1 MFTVSESFESG
12 WDGTDVDVPSVPA
25 GRGIRSRSTRDVE
38 SRSGGGDLSRDNEV
52 GLRDD
57 GAVTDA
63 AIPHRTSPVPSPG
76 RLRRPIA
83 VVGGLLAVASGTAA
97 LVLHL
102 IYDPVWPAGLDPY
115 WRSSVVWAIAVGGP
129 GAVLAWLRPANPIG
143 WLVWIAG
150 LALGAEQL
158 LHAWSV
164 LALEATDVALWFH
177 PALVWVASWIWVPG
191 YTLLPTLVLLLVPE
205 GRLPSPGWRW
215 IAVFQVAT
223 IVVGTVG
230 FALTPWERM
239 QPPIT
244 WRGLDNPFGVAGAE
258 HLSSVSL
265 ALFAVSI
272 GASVASLVVRVRR
285 GSSLER
291 QQLKWVLLGAV
302 LAVLMGALGFVAPP
316 AVAPWVAAAA
326 VLPLVAGTM
335 VAVLRHRLWQVEAV
349 IARSSIASIVALLV
363 AATYFGVVWL
373 AGAQLGTGGAPLLAL
388 IVVVLGLQPMR
399 VAVQRQVNRLL
410 YGQRDDPYAVL
421 ATLGQRLEG
430 AASSEPGGEALPDVA
445 LTIGEALRLP
455 YVGIV
460 VDDELVS
467 SHGQRP
473 ATVEALPLVHAGDQV
488 GALQVGARRG
498 EQGIGPGDRELLRD
512 VARSLAGAAH
522 NLQLT
527 RDLLFSRQAI
537 VTARE
542 EERRRLH
549 RDLHDGLGPSL
560 AALVLQLETAHDLVG
575 DDPDDARA
583 LIRRLSGHARGTVDV
598 TRRIV
603 TDLRPANLDD
613 LGLAGALEELA
624 AGFSSRQLSVATGLD
639 DVGPLPAAVEVV
651 ILRVASEALTN
662 TARHSGASTCRI
674 VLRDVQGA
682 VELTVEDDG
691 TGIAQPNTVGV
702 GLRSMQERVEEVGG
716 RFRVERLTP
725 GTRVTASVPV
735 VP

>member
-1 MFTVSESFESG
+1 MGCMNVRA
-12 WDGTDVDVPSVPA
+12 PCVPA
-25 GRGIRSRSTRDVE
+25 GRVIQSRSTRDVG
-38 SRSGGGDLSRDNEV
+38 SRSGGDVLSRDRNV
-52 GLRDD
+52 GLGDD
-57 GAVTDA
+57 GPVTDA
-63 AIPHRTSPVPSPG
+63 AIPHRTSPVPLPG
-76 RLRRPIA
+76 QLRRSIA
-83 VVGGLLAVASGTAA
+83 VAGGLLAVASGTAA

-102 IYDPVWPAGLDPY
+102 VYEPVWPADLDPY
-115 WRSSVVWAIAVGGP
+115 WRSGVVWGIAVGGP

-150 LALGAEQL
+150 MALGAGQFL
-158 LHAWSV
+158 FAWSV

-191 YTLLPTLVLLLVPE
+191 YALLPTLVLLLVPE

-215 IAVFQVAT
+215 VAVLQVAT
-223 IVVGTVG
+223 IVAATLG
-230 FALTPWERM
+230 FALTPWDRVR
-239 QPPIT
+239 PPIT
-244 WRGLDNPFGVAGAE
+244 WQGLDNPFGVAWAE
-258 HLSSVSL
+258 HLSNVSL
-265 ALFAVSI
+265 PLFAVCI
-272 GASVASLVVRVRR
+272 AASVASLALRVRR
-285 GSSLER
+285 ASALER

-302 LAVLMGALGFVAPP
+302 LAVLVGALGFVAPAP
-316 AVAPWVAAAA
+316 VAPWVAAGA

-335 VAVLRHRLWQVEAV
+335 IAVLRHRLWQVEAIV
-349 IARSSIASIVALLV
+349 ARSSIASIVALLV
-363 AATYFGVVWL
+363 VATYFGVVWL
-373 AGAQLGTGGAPLLAL
+373 AGAQLGSGGAPLLAL
-388 IVVVLGLQPMR
+388 VVVVLGLQPIR
-399 VAVQRQVNRLL
+399 LAVQRQVNGLL

-430 AASSEPGGEALPDVA
+430 AASSEPGGDALPGVA

-473 ATVEALPLVHAGDQV
+473 ATVETLPLVHAGEQI
-488 GALQVGARRG
+488 GALEIGARRG
-498 EQGIGPGDRELLRD
+498 EQGIGPGDRKLLRD

-549 RDLHDGLGPSL
+549 RDLHDDLGPAL
-560 AALVLQLETAHDLVG
+560 AALVLQLEIAHDLIG
-575 DDPDDARA
+575 DDPDGARA
-583 LIRRLSGHARGTVDV
+583 LIRRLSGQTRETVDV

-613 LGLAGALEELA
+613 LGLAGALQELA
-624 AGFSSRQLSVATGLD
+624 ARFSSEQLSVATGLD
-639 DVGPLPAAVEVV
+639 EVGPLPAAVEVV

-662 TARHSGASTCRI
+662 TVRHSGASTCRL
-674 VLRDVQGA
+674 VLRDAQGA
-682 VELTVEDDG
+682 VELAVEDNG
-691 TGIAQPNTVGV
+691 TGIEEPNTAGV
-702 GLRSMQERVEEVGG
+702 GLRSMRERVEEVGG
-716 RFRVERLTP
+716 RFRVETLTP
-725 GTRVTASVPV
+725 GTRVSASVPLV
-735 VP
+735 S